1 MVKETNSKVVPELA
15 TFRNDDNYKL
25 EVASS
30 RGTSSK
36 WMTMGFYND
45 QLIMKQQK
53 EKTIEIAG

>member
-36 WMTMGFYND
+36 WMTMGFYNE

-53 EKTIEIAG
+53 E